1 MEDQITTIDSII
13 AWLTEVIENKRSIA
27 PSAWIEISQKA
38 NILLG
43 DESDK
48 LYELQQKIAQAKM
61 DCIESGKGVSECR
74 IRAEATDNYKEAQ
87 KIKAKIERT
96 IEMIRLS
103 KLQARLRNEEF
114 RGGNL

>member
-1 MEDQITTIDSII
+1 MENGPTTIDSII
-13 AWLTEVIENKRSIA
+13 AWLQDVVESKKSIA
-27 PSAWIEISQKA
+27 PQAWIEISQRA

-48 LYELQQKIAQAKM
+48 LYELQQKIAQEKVSCM
-61 DCIESGKGVSECR
+61 ESGKGVSECR
-74 IRAEATDNYKEAQ
+74 MRAEATDDYKESQ

-103 KLQARLRNEEF
+103 KLQARLRDEEF
-114 RGGNL
+114 RGGNI